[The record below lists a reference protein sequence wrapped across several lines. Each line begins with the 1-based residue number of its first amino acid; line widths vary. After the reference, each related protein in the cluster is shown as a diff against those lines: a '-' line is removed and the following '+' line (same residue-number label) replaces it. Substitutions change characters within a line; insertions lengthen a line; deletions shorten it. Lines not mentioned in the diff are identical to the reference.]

1 MWTPAVATIWE
12 SWRLTRRRLL
22 LVPALATLCGWL
34 LSRQGASLLAFII
47 LLVAAIA
54 MALSLPS
61 FGTRPAFPLS
71 KSFAR
76 PIRTAVLVGAPLAY
90 VFAAAAA
97 SYFLPAAFLRVA
109 TGAPLPLLPAATL
122 SGALA
127 VLVAGS
133 SWVTR
138 DATERTG
145 LAIAAYILAGVMV
158 KFLGPFR
165 YVATVTRAFS
175 VKVASPQLCVLS
187 ALDYLAIVFLIGVI
201 YLGIAFAVAR
211 QRRGDDELSSAD
223 PSLGRS
229 GSDRGDIMES
239 IRSTCV
245 GVLRWRCPDSSPMAA
260 QIWFEMQLYG
270 LPVLVIGALLALCIP
285 ALIQWADNSHSAIP
299 LVIAACTFSA
309 PFLAGVGASI
319 WNRRNASRDKVPAF
333 EAARPVGTAELIGLQ
348 VLVTTVCI
356 FAAWMLMAVSLWLS
370 LPLLAELH
378 QYGSPGARAAQLIHR
393 YGVRLLSG
401 VTVGFTLLATLIALL
416 AAIRAFAG
424 SNGMR
429 TLVGAVA
436 LVLYIVVLMAAVAQG
451 WVDAAVIDVHLWA
464 LVVAIPA
471 GTLIMLAKALA
482 GGILTR
488 RQMATAMLAWSLF
501 AVLSFDLLRTAGM
514 MNAAGALAAL
524 ALAATLLPLMAVGI
538 TPWSLSLIRHA

>member
-1 MWTPAVATIWE
+1 MWTAAVATLWE
-12 SWRLTRRRLL
+12 SWRLTRRRML
-22 LVPALATLCGWL
+22 LVPALATICGWL
-34 LSRQGASLLAFII
+34 LSRQGASLLAFMI
-47 LLVAAIA
+47 LFAAAIA

-76 PIRTAVLVGAPLAY
+76 PIRTAVLVGTPLAY

-97 SYFLPAAFLRVA
+97 SYLVPAAFLRVS

-122 SGALA
+122 IGALA

-138 DATERTG
+138 AATDRTG
-145 LAIAAYILAGVMV
+145 LAIAAYILAGVVV
-158 KFLGPFR
+158 KVLGPFR
-165 YVATVTRAFS
+165 YAATVTRAFS

-187 ALDYLAIVFLIGVI
+187 PLDYLAIVFLIGVI
-201 YLGIAFAVAR
+201 YLWIAFAVAR
-211 QRRGDDELSSAD
+211 QRRGEDD
-223 PSLGRS
+223 PSRTDPSPGRS

-245 GVLRWRCPDSSPMAA
+245 RVLRWRCPVSSSMAA

-270 LPVLVIGALLALCIP
+270 LAVLVIGALLALCIP
-285 ALIQWADNSHSAIP
+285 ALIQWANARHSAIP

-319 WNRRNASRDKVPAF
+319 WNRRNTSREKIPAF
-333 EAARPVGTAELIGLQ
+333 EAARPIGTAELIGLQ

-356 FAAWMLMAVSLWLS
+356 FAAWMLMALSLWLS
-370 LPLLAELH
+370 LPLLADLH
-378 QYGSPGARAAQLIHR
+378 YGSPAARAMEFIHR

-416 AAIRAFAG
+416 AAIRAFAS

-429 TLVGAVA
+429 TLVGAVG
-436 LVLYIVVLMAAVAQG
+436 LVLYIVVVMAAVAQG
-451 WVDAAVIDVHLWA
+451 WIDAALIDVHLWA

-471 GTLIMLAKALA
+471 GAVIMLGKALA

-488 RQMATAMLAWSLF
+488 RQVAVAMLAWLLF
-501 AVLSFDLLRTAGM
+501 AALSFDLLRSAGM
-514 MNAAGALAAL
+514 MHAPGVLAAL
-524 ALAATLLPLMAVGI
+524 GLAATLLPVMAVGI